1 MSMKN
6 KLFGA
11 TLLLAVS
18 MGSVA
23 RAQELRGP
31 QTNWRTLGLSIAA
44 HGAGS
49 GFDAWTSW
57 QRVERNGFL
66 ASGGRFTAQSAYR
79 KAGMFAGVAVIQVL
93 VVKKWG
99 GKHPWIARACSMGN
113 FVSAGMLT
121 SAGVRNLRS
130 R

>member
-1 MSMKN
+1 MTIRK

-11 TLLLAVS
+11 TLLLAALT
-18 MGSVA
+18 GSVA
-23 RAQELRGP
+23 RAQELRVP
-31 QTNWRTLGLSIAA
+31 RTNWRSLGLSIAA
-44 HGAGS
+44 QGAAS

-57 QRVERNGFL
+57 QRVERNSLL

-79 KAGMFAGVAVIQVL
+79 KAELFGGVTAVELL

-99 GKHPWIARACSMGN
+99 GGHPWIARACRIGN
-113 FVSAGMLT
+113 LSAAGMLF
-121 SAGVRNLRS
+121 SAGVRNLHS